1 MADEKKPAAK
11 AAPKAAAKAAPKAA
25 PKAAAP
31 KVAKPKVAKPK
42 VAKAPKEIKEV
53 ERGYRKSR
61 RGYVVSDKMDKT
73 IVVMV
78 EDRKKHPLYGKVM
91 RVSTKVKA
99 HDENNT
105 AGIGDL
111 VLISE
116 TRPLS
121 ATKNWRLVEILEKA
135 K

>member
-1 MADEKKPAAK
+1 MAEEKKAAAKAAPKAAAKPAAK
-11 AAPKAAAKAAPKAA
+11 AAPKAAAPKA
-25 PKAAAP
+25 
-31 KVAKPKVAKPK
+31 AKPK
-42 VAKAPKEIKEV
+42 VAKAPKETKEV